1 MNVYEIDT
9 LVVVSSA
16 FTDATDATGAP
27 IDPTTVALFY
37 RAPGKP
43 VTPVAMGSLTHVG
56 TGVFSYGIDANAAGQ
71 WFYKFQGSGNIEVTT
86 PDASFIVQSSR
97 LIPG

>member
-16 FTDATDATGAP
+16 FTDATGAP
-27 IDPTTVALFY
+27 IDPDTVTLY
-37 RAPGKP
+37 VRAPGQAP
-43 VTPVAMGSLTHVG
+43 QTIAEGGLTHVSA
-56 TGVFSYGIDANAAGQ
+56 GVFTYGVDASAAGQ